1 MLMPSLSSS
10 WKLLQCFPF
19 FDGVISIYSCIN
31 HMLSP
36 CKCIAI
42 HLQQEEL
49 QNEPKSCQFGG
60 ILRCA
65 AVRRCRMAAA
75 MSAVALSHYVLVCLS
90 FLRQKRIALLIGELS
105 SQETIK
111 EMHLLSVER
120 VPERAES
127 SSPTRTT
134 GTTTFWQKNPK
145 RRREVAHNFF
155 Q

>member
-1 MLMPSLSSS
+1 M
-10 WKLLQCFPF
+10 CC
-19 FDGVISIYSCIN
+19 G
-31 HMLSP
+31 
-36 CKCIAI
+36 
-42 HLQQEEL
+42 
-49 QNEPKSCQFGG
+49 
-60 ILRCA
+60 
-65 AVRRCRMAAA
+65 RRCRMAAA
-75 MSAVALSHYVLVCLS
+75 KAAVALSHYVLVCLS
-90 FLRQKRIALLIGELS
+90 FFRQKRIALLIGELS

-127 SSPTRTT
+127 SSSPTRTT